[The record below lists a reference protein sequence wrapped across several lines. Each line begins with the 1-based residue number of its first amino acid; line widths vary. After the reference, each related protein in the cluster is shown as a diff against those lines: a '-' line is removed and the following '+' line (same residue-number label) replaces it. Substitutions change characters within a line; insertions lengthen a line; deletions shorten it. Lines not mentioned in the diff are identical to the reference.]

1 MFTVALFVGSATEIA
16 VTLPVPAAPLVGAE

>member
-1 MFTVALFVGSATEIA
+1 MLTVALFVESATEVA